1 VATVVGAAV
10 GSGAAAGVGTAGEGV
25 DTTAAGGS
33 DFGEQ
38 AASRIKPAT
47 GVISIKRRREVRI
60 VIAISFNGL
69 SSGPSAIEETLRS
82 PVRMIQLKKLA
93 SQKHMEVC
101 GKLLKRRGSTNCQQ
115 KTATR
120 KLGPPLIP

>member
-1 VATVVGAAV
+1 MATVAGAAL
-10 GSGAAAGVGTAGEGV
+10 GSGAAAGVGVAGGGV
-25 DTTAAGGS
+25 DTAAAGGS
-33 DFGEQ
+33 AFGEQ
-38 AASRIKPAT
+38 APSRIRPAT

-82 PVRMIQLKKLA
+82 PVRMIQLKRLA
-93 SQKHMEVC
+93 AQEHMEIC
-101 GKLLKRRGSTNCQQ
+101 GKLLKRRKITNCQQ

-120 KLGPPLIP
+120 KLGPPLIL